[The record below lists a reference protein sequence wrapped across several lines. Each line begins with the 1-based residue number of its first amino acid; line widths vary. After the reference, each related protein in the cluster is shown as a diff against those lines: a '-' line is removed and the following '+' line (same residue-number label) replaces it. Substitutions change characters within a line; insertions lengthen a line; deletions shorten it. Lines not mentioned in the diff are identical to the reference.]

1 MDKKNPGSFI
11 KGVVDAGSKAVTG
24 AINDVGKAATG
35 AVKKV
40 GEIRPTMPQI
50 SVEDVLRQTLKIPL
64 VRIDR
69 DKFLKKEL
77 SKICTEDVVA
87 LAIARNPAYAGI
99 DRSTMDKIA
108 QQAITYETNTATATS
123 FTAGLPGGFAMAATI
138 PADITQYFSHIL
150 RVMQKLAY
158 CYGFDNFNLTDEE
171 IDEETL
177 NQIMTF
183 LGVMFGVSGANQ
195 GVRALA
201 EVAAKKVSR
210 SLAQKSVD
218 EGHHL
223 SHSQKGR
230 YFGGN
235 PHDKAGI
242 CQWCLEG
249 RSSCRGR
256 GRRGIDAGHI
266 PAKLQPAEKIVP
278 GAPAVRSGLL
288 RPQRWITNQKNN
300 AAHPGGASIC
310 GSVEV
315 P

>member
-123 FTAGLPGGFAMAATI
+123 FAAGLPGGFAMAATI

-210 SLAQKSVD
+210 SLAQKALTKGTIYPIVKKVATSV
-218 EGHHL
+218 GIRMTKQVFANGV
-223 SHSQKGR
+223 SKAVPVV
-230 YFGGN
+230 GGVV
-235 PHDKAGI
+235 AGGLTLATFLPN
-242 CQWCLEG
+242 CNRLKKSFQELPLC
-249 RSSCRGR
+249 
-256 GRRGIDAGHI
+256 D
-266 PAKLQPAEKIVP
+266 P
-278 GAPAVRSGLL
+278 GFYDHNDG
-288 RPQRWITNQKNN
+288 
-300 AAHPGGASIC
+300 
-310 GSVEV
+310 
-315 P
+315 